1 MGLLEAHT
9 VVSAKAKLAGSTPSL
24 REGEVDLR
32 RREAGARQL
41 PATTQET
48 QDPPLLPSQE
58 PGVESSPL
66 SHRLRSTEGRVG
78 YSKRKPLR
86 QVLLPYV
93 YVLHEED
100 RGIHTHGGRHV
111 QTDRQ
116 QWQSLHAERA
126 GRRDTSPG
134 LRIQSQNHETPFLSL
149 QGDLWCLFMDP
160 RQLKQ

>member
-1 MGLLEAHT
+1 MGLRTQAKELMGLLEAHT
-9 VVSAKAKLAGSTPSL
+9 VVSAKAKLAGSTPTL

-32 RREAGARQL
+32 KREAGARQL

-66 SHRLRSTEGRVG
+66 SHRVHSTEGRVG

-86 QVLLPYV
+86 QVLLHYV

-100 RGIHTHGGRHV
+100 RGIHTQRETRADG
-111 QTDRQ
+111 QTAM
-116 QWQSLHAERA
+116 AE
-126 GRRDTSPG
+126 S
-134 LRIQSQNHETPFLSL
+134 S
-149 QGDLWCLFMDP
+149 C
-160 RQLKQ
+160 